1 LEGRPLGA
9 ALFLFLPST
18 AWDIMSTRR
27 ELQNQLFQ
35 IMEPAVADLDCE
47 LVAVEMTTV
56 EGRRTMRISIDKPG
70 GIVVK
75 DCTQVNRSLSAMLDV
90 EDPLDGAY
98 DLEVSSPGL
107 KRPLQKTADFE
118 RFSGYRVRVQLEK
131 DAPGRRRFT
140 GILKHSEPGFVH
152 MDVDGED
159 FQLALEL
166 VEKAHLLLE
175 IDEHRAL
182 VEQSLT
188 GHATGD
194 SP

>member
-1 LEGRPLGA
+1 
-9 ALFLFLPST
+9 
-18 AWDIMSTRR
+18 MSTRR

-35 IMEPAVADLDCE
+35 IMEPTVADMGCE

-75 DCTQVNRSLSAMLDV
+75 DCSQINRSLSAMLDV
-90 EDPLDGAY
+90 EDPLEGAY

-107 KRPLQKTADFE
+107 ERPVQKTSDFE
-118 RFSGYRVRVQLEK
+118 RFCGYRARVQLEK

-140 GILKHSEPGFVH
+140 GTLKPADTGFIQ
-152 MDVDGED
+152 MDVDGEEI
-159 FQLALEL
+159 QLALEL

-182 VEQSLT
+182 VEQSLEV
-188 GHATGD
+188 HATGD
-194 SP
+194 SA

>member
-1 LEGRPLGA
+1 
-9 ALFLFLPST
+9 
-18 AWDIMSTRR
+18 MSTRR
-27 ELQNQLFQ
+27 DLQNQLFE
-35 IMEPAVADLDCE
+35 IMEPTVADMGCE

-90 EDPLDGAY
+90 EDPLEGAY

-107 KRPLQKTADFE
+107 ERPLQKSADFS
-118 RFSGYRVRVQLEK
+118 RFCGYRVRVQLEK

-140 GILKHSEPGFVH
+140 GTLKPAEPGFIH
-152 MDVDGED
+152 LDVDGEA
-159 FQLALEL
+159 FQLALEM

-182 VEQSLT
+182 VEQSLA
-188 GHATGD
+188 GHATGE